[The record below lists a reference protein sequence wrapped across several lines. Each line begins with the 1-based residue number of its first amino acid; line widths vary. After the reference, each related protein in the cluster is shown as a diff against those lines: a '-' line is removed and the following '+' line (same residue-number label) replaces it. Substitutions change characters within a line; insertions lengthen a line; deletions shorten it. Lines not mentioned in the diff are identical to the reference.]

1 MTRPA
6 LSEPWEWYPPM
17 GKHGREDPAVRARIG
32 DGVCVSVEAWR
43 GNLMIEDGRA
53 LAFAIPLDVV
63 RAVLAFHDNP

>member
-1 MTRPA
+1 
-6 LSEPWEWYPPM
+6 M
-17 GKHGREDPAVRARIG
+17 GKHGREDPAVRAR

-43 GNLMIEDGRA
+43 GNLMIGDGRA